1 MSLKDRLAPRS
12 TGAVA
17 ELERRV
23 AELEAEVQECR
34 NVNLRVAELTDL
46 VTQLLGGHIRL
57 HTAEGEGCRVEVVL
71 PLRAAD
77 RGA

>member
-1 MSLKDRLAPRS
+1 MSIKDRLSRAAPAAH
-12 TGAVA
+12 TA

-46 VTQLLGGHIRL
+46 VTQLLVPLAAGDRDKVQEL
-57 HTAEGEGCRVEVVL
+57 VERYHASL
-71 PLRAAD
+71 
-77 RGA
+77 

>member
-1 MSLKDRLAPRS
+1 VSLKDRLAPRS
-12 TGAVA
+12 TGTVA

-46 VTQLLGGHIRL
+46 VTQLLVPLAAGDQAAVREL
-57 HTAEGEGCRVEVVL
+57 VERYHASL
-71 PLRAAD
+71 
-77 RGA
+77 